1 MSVKGVLAVVA
12 FGLWASL
19 AFHVASASAQDGV
32 CDPLLENRVAGPWA
46 YSQREDR
53 CEGLYVE
60 QVSGEAL
67 AIVSFTS
74 AFDDFDL
81 GTGKP
86 LVVEWTAPGAG
97 ELHLRAR
104 SLEPKIYYRMDSRR
118 PAEAE
123 SFRWPLEVLAGVG
136 IERTSLG
143 VLGSIQRPL
152 AGKVRRVLVALRIR
166 QGGGAS
172 AEDSYELLIRPGV
185 ELREVYLSVAA
196 VSDNGME
203 DHYLVDE
210 KPLNFGF
217 YPAERAFAVPL
228 PALPRAG
235 LYYIS
240 IAAELTGGADA
251 TVAAYFLH
259 PDG

>member
-1 MSVKGVLAVVA
+1 MSVKSFLAVVA
-12 FGLWASL
+12 LGIWASL
-19 AFHVASASAQDGV
+19 VVYGPSASAQDNV

-60 QVSGEAL
+60 QVSGEVL

-104 SLEPKIYYRMDSRR
+104 SLEPKIYYRMDSRQ

-136 IERTSLG
+136 IGRTSLG
-143 VLGSIQRPL
+143 VLGSIERPL
-152 AGKVRRVLVALRIR
+152 AGKERRVLLALRIG
-166 QGGGAS
+166 QAS
-172 AEDSYELLIRPGV
+172 GTTAEGSYELLIRPGV
-185 ELREVYLSVAA
+185 ELSEVYLSLAGVT
-196 VSDNGME
+196 DDGKE
-203 DHYLVDE
+203 GDYLVDE
-210 KPLNFGF
+210 EALNFGF

-228 PALPRAG
+228 PALPKAG

-240 IAAELTGGADA
+240 IAAELAGGADA
-251 TVAAYFLH
+251 TVAAYILH